1 MEKKNLVSLKELL
14 QSLVKLACNIAL
26 IVCCTLFNLWLLG
39 TLLQHQPRLSLQ
51 LLVLVAGIYV
61 LELLILSKAVKF
73 ATIFFAAL
81 TNSDK
86 KS

>member
-1 MEKKNLVSLKELL
+1 MDKGSLVSFKELL
-14 QSLVKLACNIAL
+14 QSLVKLAGNIAL

-39 TLLQHQPRLSLQ
+39 TLLRHQPKLSLQ

-61 LELLILSKAVKF
+61 LELLILSKMVKF

-81 TNSDK
+81 INRDK

>member
-1 MEKKNLVSLKELL
+1 MEKGNLVSFKELL
-14 QSLVKLACNIAL
+14 QSLVKLACNIVL

-39 TLLQHQPRLSLQ
+39 TLLRYQPKLSLQ
-51 LLVLVAGIYV
+51 LLVLAAGIYV
-61 LELLILSKAVKF
+61 LELLVLSKAVKF

-86 KS
+86 KN

>member
-1 MEKKNLVSLKELL
+1 MEKENLVSFKELL
-14 QSLVKLACNIAL
+14 QSLVKLACNIVL

-39 TLLQHQPRLSLQ
+39 TFLRHQPKLSLQ
-51 LLVLVAGIYV
+51 LLVLAAGIYV

-86 KS
+86 KN

>member
-1 MEKKNLVSLKELL
+1 MEKKNLVSLKEFL

-39 TLLQHQPRLSLQ
+39 TLLRHQPKLSLQ

-73 ATIFFAAL
+73 ATIFFVAL

-86 KS
+86 KN

>member
-1 MEKKNLVSLKELL
+1 MDKESMVSFKEVL
-14 QSLVKLACNIAL
+14 QSLAKLAGNIAL

-39 TLLQHQPRLSLQ
+39 TLLRHQPKLSLQ
-51 LLVLVAGIYV
+51 LLVLAAGIYV

-73 ATIFFAAL
+73 ATIFFATL
-81 TNSDK
+81 INRDK

>member
-1 MEKKNLVSLKELL
+1 MDKGSMVSFKELL
-14 QSLVKLACNIAL
+14 QSLAKLAGNIAL

-39 TLLQHQPRLSLQ
+39 TLLRHQPKLSLQ

-73 ATIFFAAL
+73 ATILFVAL
-81 TNSDK
+81 INRDK
-86 KS
+86 KG

>member
-1 MEKKNLVSLKELL
+1 MDKESMVSFKELL
-14 QSLVKLACNIAL
+14 QPLVKLAINIAL

-73 ATIFFAAL
+73 ATIFFVAL
-81 TNSDK
+81 TNKDK
-86 KS
+86 ES